1 MPTDLLLYSAV
12 EMIVYQYYR
21 NTSVLIETLFLRIQ
35 HHYLSRNKSIDY
47 MFYNNIHK
55 ALLLNE
61 L

>member
-35 HHYLSRNKSIDY
+35 HHYLSRNKSFDY
-47 MFYNNIHK
+47 MFYNNK
-55 ALLLNE
+55 YS
-61 L
+61 